1 MTIQESK
8 DLSIS
13 TVTLNHEV
21 IQSLSDI
28 QLHNW
33 LYYFSKFLLT
43 TRLVKLTDLSINQL
57 NKDYDKYFQP
67 LMILG
72 GKTIFSMK
80 TKELTIEDIKSII
93 SLKSKS
99 ENK

>member
-1 MTIQESK
+1 MSLMTIHESK

-21 IQSLSDI
+21 IQSLSNI

-43 TRLVKLTDLSINQL
+43 TRLIKLTDLSINQL

-80 TKELTIEDIKSII
+80 TKDLTNEDI
-93 SLKSKS
+93 
-99 ENK
+99 